1 MSSENVASLDQLFE
15 DLLHPNPN
23 IQQSASFSIAD
34 SYSDIAIPRLLLLLE
49 SENPAI
55 YRSAVK
61 ALGVIGPKTF
71 SPLIT
76 LFNNSVNPTVRACCV
91 KALVQIAVNF
101 PDEAFPEDSLSV
113 LSRALNDISP
123 VVSQSSLMTLGYI
136 AKATH
141 GGDRAVPIL
150 IEACSSDN
158 IAHVQAAAMAL
169 AEVDSPKARE
179 CLLALASDQSTDPLV
194 LEIVQSCLERMGA
207 NLNSSNA

>member
-1 MSSENVASLDQLFE
+1 MSNENAASLDQLFE

-61 ALGVIGPKTF
+61 ALGVLGPKTF
-71 SPLIT
+71 SPLIA

-101 PDEAFPEDSLSV
+101 PDEAFPEDALSV
-113 LSRALNDISP
+113 LARALNDISP
-123 VVSQSSLMTLGYI
+123 VVSQSSLMTLGYV
-136 AKATH
+136 AKATY
-141 GGDRAVPIL
+141 GGERAVPIL

-169 AEVDSPKARE
+169 AEVNSPKASE

-207 NLNSSNA
+207 NFSSSNA

>member
-1 MSSENVASLDQLFE
+1 MSTENVASLDQLFE

-49 SENPAI
+49 SDNPAI

-61 ALGVIGPKTF
+61 ALGVLGPMTF
-71 SPLIT
+71 SPLIA
-76 LFNNSVNPTVRACCV
+76 LFNNSDNPTVRACCV

-101 PDEAFPEDSLSV
+101 PDEAFPEDALSV
-113 LSRALNDISP
+113 LARALNDISP

-169 AEVDSPKARE
+169 AEVDSPKASE

>member
-1 MSSENVASLDQLFE
+1 MSTENVASLDQLFE

-49 SENPAI
+49 SDNPAI

-61 ALGVIGPKTF
+61 ALGVLGPMTF
-71 SPLIT
+71 SPLIA
-76 LFNNSVNPTVRACCV
+76 LFNNSDNPTVRACCV

-101 PDEAFPEDSLSV
+101 PDEAFPEDALSV
-113 LSRALNDISP
+113 LARALNDISP

-169 AEVDSPKARE
+169 AEVDSPKASE

-207 NLNSSNA
+207 NMNSSNV

>member
-1 MSSENVASLDQLFE
+1 MSTENTASLDQLFE

-49 SENPAI
+49 SDNPAI

-61 ALGVIGPKTF
+61 ALGVLGPKTF
-71 SPLIT
+71 SPLIA

-101 PDEAFPEDSLSV
+101 PDEAFPEDALSV
-113 LSRALNDISP
+113 LARALNEISP
-123 VVSQSSLMTLGYI
+123 VVSQSSLMTLGYV
-136 AKATH
+136 AKATY
-141 GGDRAVPIL
+141 GGERAVPIL

-169 AEVDSPKARE
+169 AEVDSPKASE

-207 NLNSSNA
+207 NFNSSNA